1 MTTSSDL
8 FPAAVSPAAPALGG
22 THTSPL
28 DVVSPIKVSSVRR
41 LALTDLDLTCR
52 IREIRQDGL
61 DELTERLAAGDT
73 FPPISVYVDSDGV
86 HRVVDGFH
94 RVEVYRLA
102 GITDLDCDVRSGN
115 ARAAFLAAIG
125 ANRGHGF
132 HRSNDDKRRAV
143 LALLTDPEWTLWSDR
158 VIARV
163 VGVSH
168 TFVSSLRGSSDC
180 QNCQPAIRTTAN
192 GRQMDVSNIGRR
204 SAPCGPA
211 LMGSAACAANDD
223 TEMDS
228 PASGSPSQIDDPHN
242 FEWYTPNAVLT
253 LVRQVIGGEISL
265 DPASCPEANKMVRAQ
280 RIFTQAD
287 DGLAQDW
294 TAPSVYLNPPYA
306 RLHGESIAGN
316 FIAKADREFDAGHVG
331 EIFAF
336 VPARIDSRWFDRL
349 WAWDAVCFFYRRVKF
364 HYGDVSAPVQEVG
377 DRSLVMAYRGPNV
390 AGFCTAFAAKG
401 RVVVPGDGPN
411 APALSM
417 GPRTTAAL
425 GTLAVGID
433 GGTLGGG
440 AANEDREIDPLA
452 AVDGAGLLAGTA
464 ANEDREIDPLGA
476 VETADPLP
484 PFVSPCGRFEIR
496 NGDCRSV
503 LAGMDP
509 DSVDLIVTSPPYA
522 DRRASTYGGP
532 APDDYVAWFLPI
544 AEQLKRVLRPTG
556 SFVVNIKEGVR
567 DGERLTYGY
576 ELVLALKK
584 QGWRWVEE
592 FPWVKSNSFPGR
604 WPNRFR
610 DGWERCY
617 HFTRNPTFT
626 MNQADVMIPV
636 GDWAAKGSKRR
647 DERQESSTGSGFS
660 VNRAN
665 WTGRDAVLPDNVLRL
680 ATQASNKGHSAV
692 FPVGLPAWF
701 IKLLS
706 NPGDLVL
713 DPFCG
718 SGTTGVASLQLGRRF
733 IGVELKPDYFELA
746 ARRIQAESPA
756 LRSVDGVA

>member
-1 MTTSSDL
+1 VTPSSDL
-8 FPAAVSPAAPALGG
+8 FPAVVSPTAPALGG

-28 DVVSPIKVSSVRR
+28 DVVPPVKVSTVRR
-41 LALTDLDLTCR
+41 LALTDLDLSCR

-61 DELTERLAAGDT
+61 DELSERLAAGDT
-73 FPPISVYVDSDGV
+73 FPPISVFVDSNGV

-132 HRSNDDKRRAV
+132 HRSNEDKRRAV
-143 LALLTDPEWTLWSDR
+143 LALLTDPEWTLWSNR
-158 VIARV
+158 VIAKV

-168 TFVSSLRGSSDC
+168 TFVSNLRPLTVGNGC
-180 QNCQPAIRTTAN
+180 QLTTRTTAN

-211 LMGSAACAANDD
+211 LMGPATCAANDD
-223 TEMDS
+223 TETDR
-228 PASGSPSQIDDPHN
+228 PASGSPAQIDDPHN
-242 FEWYTPNAVLT
+242 FEWYSPNAVLT

-294 TAPSVYLNPPYA
+294 TAPSVFLNPPFA
-306 RLHGESIAGN
+306 RIHGNSLTGE
-316 FIAKADREFDAGHVG
+316 FITKADREIAAGHVA
-331 EIFAF
+331 EIFAL
-336 VPARIDSRWFDRL
+336 VPGRTESRWFDRI
-349 WAWDAVCFFYRRVKF
+349 WAWDAICFFNRRLKF
-364 HYGDVSAPVQEVG
+364 HHGDVTAPGKAVG
-377 DRSLVMAYRGPNV
+377 YRGCVMAYRGPNV
-390 AGFCTAFAAKG
+390 ARFRTLFSAMGH
-401 RVVVPGDGPN
+401 VVPGDGPN
-411 APALSM
+411 SPAVIIL
-417 GPRTTAAL
+417 PRTTAAYGSL
-425 GTLAVGID
+425 GVGSD
-433 GGTLGGG
+433 GDLLG
-440 AANEDREIDPLA
+440 
-452 AVDGAGLLAGTA
+452 GTA
-464 ANEDREIDPLGA
+464 ANEDREIEPLAPVGGAELLAGTAANDDREIDPLGA
-476 VETADPLP
+476 VDTADRLP
-484 PFVSPCGRFEIR
+484 PYVSPCGRFEIR

-544 AEQLKRVLRPTG
+544 AEQLKRVLRPDG
-556 SFVVNIKEGVR
+556 SFILNIKEGVR

-592 FPWVKSNSFPGR
+592 FPWVKANSFPGR

-610 DGWERCY
+610 DAWERCY

-636 GDWAAKGSKRR
+636 GDWAAKGGKRR
-647 DERQESSTGSGFS
+647 DERQESSTGSGFG

-665 WTGRDAVLPDNVLRL
+665 WAQRDTVLPDNVLRL
-680 ATQASNKGHSAV
+680 ATETTNKGHSAV

-701 IKLLS
+701 VKLLS

-733 IGVELKPDYFELA
+733 IGVDLKPDHFELA
-746 ARRIQAESPA
+746 VRRIQEESPA
-756 LRSVDGVA
+756 PRSMDGVA